1 VLGRDVTA
9 EVASLRKVNWRSF
22 GINFVMVFS
31 PNTLKAAPHSHV
43 MTVEMEGGDE
53 AAFLNRMAADFPS
66 VTAVRVKEA
75 LATVSDLLGQMLSA
89 VRGANALTLLT
100 GVLVLAGALAAGL
113 ATRSYEAVVLKT
125 YGATRR
131 QLLWSFM
138 LEFGLLGLVA
148 AIFGVI
154 AGSLAAW
161 FLALYIL
168 EMDFTFLPMVAI
180 ITALI
185 AMLLTI
191 LAGLTVTA
199 RALSAKPSAYL
210 RNE

>member
-1 VLGRDVTA
+1 
-9 EVASLRKVNWRSF
+9 
-22 GINFVMVFS
+22 
-31 PNTLKAAPHSHV
+31 
-43 MTVEMEGGDE
+43 
-53 AAFLNRMAADFPS
+53 
-66 VTAVRVKEA
+66 
-75 LATVSDLLGQMLSA
+75 
-89 VRGANALTLLT
+89 
-100 GVLVLAGALAAGL
+100 
-113 ATRSYEAVVLKT
+113 
-125 YGATRR
+125 
-131 QLLWSFM
+131 
-138 LEFGLLGLVA
+138 VA

-168 EMDFTFLPMVAI
+168 EMDFAFLPMVAVA
-180 ITALI
+180 TALI